1 MIYSVRL
8 AGKEQIY
15 FLEMKIFD
23 FNKIKRVKRT

>member
-8 AGKEQIY
+8 AGKEQMY
-15 FLEMKIFD
+15 FLETKNFD